1 MMARWHH
8 SALTE
13 LLGTDHPIV
22 QAPMASVTTPSL
34 AAAVSEA
41 GGLGSLGC
49 ANLGLEDLRAQIR
62 AVRAVTSRPF
72 NVNFF
77 CHVEPVGDIEREGRM
92 RERLEPFYRELGLE
106 QPESVQAQRRS
117 FYAAQLEILLDERP
131 PVVSFHFGLPA
142 QEHIQALKEAG
153 AAVMCS
159 ATTVEEAAWL
169 EARGVDAIIAQGYE
183 AGGHRGTFLTPFAAA
198 QIGTLALVPQIRSAV
213 RRPVVAAGG
222 IMDGRGIAAAFMLG
236 ASGVQLGTAFL
247 LCPESA
253 TSVPY
258 RRALQSPAARHTRVT
273 RAFSGRPARAIVNR
287 LAEGLADAEEE
298 ALAFPLQLA
307 LTRPLQQAGA
317 GGDSADFLAMWA
329 GQGAPL
335 ARVMPAGDLVSLL
348 VHETEAVFRG
358 APVIGRP

>member
-1 MMARWHH
+1 MARWHH
-8 SALTE
+8 NALTE
-13 LLGTDHPIV
+13 MLGIEHAIV
-22 QAPMASVTTPSL
+22 QAPMASVTTPAL

-49 ANLGLEDLRAQIR
+49 ANLGSEELRAQIR
-62 AVRAVTSRPF
+62 AVRAATSRPF

-77 CHVEPVGDIEREGRM
+77 CHLEPASDPERERRM
-92 RERLEPFYRELGLE
+92 RARLAPFYRELGLTP
-106 QPESVQAQRRS
+106 PEGVQAQPRS
-117 FYAAQLEILLDERP
+117 FHAGQLEILLDERP

-142 QEHIQALKEAG
+142 EEHVRALREAG
-153 AAVMCS
+153 SAVICS
-159 ATTVEEAAWL
+159 ATTVEEAKWL
-169 EARGVDAIIAQGYE
+169 ETQGVDAIIAQGYE

-198 QIGTLALVPQIRSAV
+198 QIGTLALVPQVRSAV
-213 RRPVVAAGG
+213 RRPVLAAGS

-247 LCPESA
+247 LCPEAA
-253 TSVPY
+253 TSGPY
-258 RRALQSPAARHTRVT
+258 RRTLQSPAARHTRVT
-273 RAFSGRPARAIVNR
+273 RVFSGRPARAIVNR
-287 LAEGLADAEEE
+287 FAESLADVEEE

-317 GGDSADFLAMWA
+317 AIGSGDVLAMWA

-335 ARVMPAGDLVSLL
+335 ARAMPAGDLVSLL

-358 APVIGRP
+358 ASVVGRP